1 MDYQYPKSAEITIRW
16 SDVVNGSLEKLTT
29 FLIHFEGQDP
39 TPIMKNIGQVVHD
52 SKLGDLR
59 SYSYFYE
66 ELDSNRSYFTENSFI
81 NTFNNF
87 LP

>member
-1 MDYQYPKSAEITIRW
+1 MDYQYPKSAEITIQW

-29 FLIHFEGQDP
+29 FLLNFERKDP
-39 TPIMKNIGQVVHD
+39 SPILENIGQVVHD
-52 SKLGDLR
+52 SKLGDLK

-66 ELDSNRSYFTENSFI
+66 ELDSNQSYFTENLFI
-81 NTFNNF
+81 NTFNNS